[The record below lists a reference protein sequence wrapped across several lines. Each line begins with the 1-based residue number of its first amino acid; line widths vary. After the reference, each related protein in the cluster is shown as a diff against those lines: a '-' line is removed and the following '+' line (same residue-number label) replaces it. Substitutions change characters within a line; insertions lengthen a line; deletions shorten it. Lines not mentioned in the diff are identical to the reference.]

1 MIPKLR
7 TVSEEEMGSRVL
19 LTARCEIADDAS
31 DVLGRRHQDVDS
43 LEGLYLSMVRDDFD
57 D

>member
-1 MIPKLR
+1 MIPGLR
-7 TVSEEEMGSRVL
+7 TVGEEEMGSRIL
-19 LTARCEIADDAS
+19 LTARCEIADDTL

-43 LEGLYLSMVRDDFD
+43 LERLWFSMVRDNFD